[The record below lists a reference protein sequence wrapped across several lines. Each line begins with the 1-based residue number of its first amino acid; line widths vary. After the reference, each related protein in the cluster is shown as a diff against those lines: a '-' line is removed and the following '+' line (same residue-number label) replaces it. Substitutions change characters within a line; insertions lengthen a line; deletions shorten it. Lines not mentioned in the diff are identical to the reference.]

1 MQKFSQ
7 QTAKGARGG
16 PFLPFK
22 MAVNKR
28 LLQME
33 PGSSFDFK
41 KLLFG
46 ADTKEDPGGG
56 ARDHYMPLGTK

>member
-1 MQKFSQ
+1 
-7 QTAKGARGG
+7 
-16 PFLPFK
+16 
-22 MAVNKR
+22 
-28 LLQME
+28 ME